1 MKIVAITGGIGSGKS
16 TLSKYLKRKYPV
28 YESDKAV
35 SDLYKKPSKSFFN
48 LIISC
53 GLELAIKKNQ
63 IDKNLI
69 KDVFFNN
76 PTIKRKIQKHIH
88 RELKTSR
95 AIFIKKNK
103 HLMKKI
109 IFLDIPLLFE
119 NNLEKSF
126 DYVVSI
132 ISSKKKRIDRVIKSK
147 KFKKQT
153 LNKILKSQV
162 TDKER
167 RARSDIIIINNKTK
181 KDFIFLA
188 KQSLTTIIK

>member
-1 MKIVAITGGIGSGKS
+1 MKIIAITGGIGSGKS

-28 YESDKAV
+28 YESDTIV
-35 SDLYKKPSKSFFN
+35 SDMYKKPSKSFFN
-48 LIISC
+48 LIVSC
-53 GLELAIKKNQ
+53 GLETAIKKKQ

-69 KDVFFNN
+69 RDVFFNN
-76 PTIKRKIQKHIH
+76 PIIKNKIQKHIH
-88 RELKTSR
+88 NELKTSR
-95 AIFIKKNK
+95 AVFIRKNK
-103 HLMKKI
+103 NLMKKI

-119 NNLEKSF
+119 NNLEKNF

-132 ISSKKKRIDRVIKSK
+132 ISSKKNRIDRVVKSK
-147 KFKKQT
+147 KFKKKT

-167 RARSDIIIINNKTK
+167 RARSDIIIVNNKTI

-188 KQSLTTIIK
+188 KQSLIKVLK

>member
-1 MKIVAITGGIGSGKS
+1 
-16 TLSKYLKRKYPV
+16 
-28 YESDKAV
+28 
-35 SDLYKKPSKSFFN
+35 
-48 LIISC
+48 
-53 GLELAIKKNQ
+53 
-63 IDKNLI
+63 
-69 KDVFFNN
+69 
-76 PTIKRKIQKHIH
+76 
-88 RELKTSR
+88 
-95 AIFIKKNK
+95 
-103 HLMKKI
+103 MKKI

-132 ISSKKKRIDRVIKSK
+132 ISSKKNRIDRVIKSK

-181 KDFIFLA
+181 KDFIFQA
-188 KQSLTTIIK
+188 KQSLTKIIK

>member
-1 MKIVAITGGIGSGKS
+1 
-16 TLSKYLKRKYPV
+16 
-28 YESDKAV
+28 
-35 SDLYKKPSKSFFN
+35 
-48 LIISC
+48 
-53 GLELAIKKNQ
+53 
-63 IDKNLI
+63 
-69 KDVFFNN
+69 
-76 PTIKRKIQKHIH
+76 
-88 RELKTSR
+88 
-95 AIFIKKNK
+95 
-103 HLMKKI
+103 MKKI

-132 ISSKKKRIDRVIKSK
+132 ISSKKNRIDRVIKSK

-188 KQSLTTIIK
+188 KQSLITIIK